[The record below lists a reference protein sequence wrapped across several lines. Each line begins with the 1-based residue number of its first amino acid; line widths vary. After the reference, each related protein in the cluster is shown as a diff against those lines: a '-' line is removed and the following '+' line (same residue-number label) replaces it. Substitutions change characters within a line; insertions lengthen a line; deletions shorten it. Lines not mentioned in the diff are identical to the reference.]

1 MKHKSKPLKN
11 SKNSKPLQKIKLGW
25 RSRHWIRQRRWTHVW
40 WILVIPQEA
49 WDKSWDHSHI
59 LRVAEIPNRT
69 LNEAARSMK
78 LAWKIHLGRSNFY
91 SKRMITTALKTG
103 HIPYQLW
110 FGKKSNLKHVQ
121 LLGVCPYPRQKQDI
135 KSSFIIETTMP
146 RIMCAIFCVGV
157 AFSEEVVLFG
167 EWAGSPPY
175 KHGNFVG
182 QSVWFLHL
190 PIMSEF
196 VLIVCRLI
204 KTVLSVTWFSAE
216 HVSVRFI
223 VVSN

>member
-11 SKNSKPLQKIKLGW
+11 SKNSKPLQKIKLGR
-25 RSRHWIRQRRWTHVW
+25 RSKHWIRQRRWTHVW

-49 WDKSWDHSHI
+49 WDKSWDHSRI

-167 EWAGSPPY
+167 EWAGFAPPTRR
-175 KHGNFVG
+175 
-182 QSVWFLHL
+182 
-190 PIMSEF
+190 M
-196 VLIVCRLI
+196 
-204 KTVLSVTWFSAE
+204 VTLLDNQCDGAA
-216 HVSVRFI
+216 FI
-223 VVSN
+223 CP

>member
-11 SKNSKPLQKIKLGW
+11 SKNSKPLQKIKLRWG
-25 RSRHWIRQRRWTHVW
+25 SRHWIQQRRWTHVW

-59 LRVAEIPNRT
+59 LRVAKIPNRT

-135 KSSFIIETTMP
+135 KSPFIIETTMP

-167 EWAGSPPY
+167 EWAGFAPPTRR
-175 KHGNFVG
+175 
-182 QSVWFLHL
+182 
-190 PIMSEF
+190 M
-196 VLIVCRLI
+196 
-204 KTVLSVTWFSAE
+204 VTLLDNQCDGAA
-216 HVSVRFI
+216 FI
-223 VVSN
+223 CP